1 MQFLKLS
8 YELIT
13 DKNITANG
21 FRIYTYLLSLY
32 NTEKNCSYPSFSKNL
47 GICLSTVKKSIKRLE
62 ELGYIKIQ
70 KRKGLAGNFNIYKN
84 LKHIVN
90 INKKAIKTKE
100 IVKKLND
107 KVFYKDEKV
116 NDENKENDT
125 NNISN
130 DKDAK
135 SDEIENNHNKNNID
149 SHINVSLARAVT
161 NVDNSNFAKKILS
174 LANTEVVR
182 ETIKIFKKKRGK
194 TPTFLIS
201 LMIDEY
207 CRRGSNFPIGMSNL
221 LKSTLEIY
229 LPKNYT

>member
-13 DKNITANG
+13 ANE

-32 NTEKNCSYPSFSKNL
+32 NTEKNCSYPSLEAISKNL

-62 ELGYIKIQ
+62 ELRYIKIQ

-107 KVFYKDEKV
+107 KVSYKDEKV

-135 SDEIENNHNKNNID
+135 SDEIENNHNKNTID

-161 NVDNSNFAKKILS
+161 KVDNSNFAKKILS

>member
-13 DKNITANG
+13 ANE

-32 NTEKNCSYPSFSKNL
+32 NTEKNCSYPSLEAISKNL

-62 ELGYIKIQ
+62 ELRYIKIQ

-107 KVFYKDEKV
+107 KVSYKDEKV

-161 NVDNSNFAKKILS
+161 NVDNSNFDKKILS

>member
-13 DKNITANG
+13 DKNITANE

-32 NTEKNCSYPSFSKNL
+32 NTEKNCSYPSLEAISKNL

-107 KVFYKDEKV
+107 KVSY

>member
-13 DKNITANG
+13 ANE

-32 NTEKNCSYPSFSKNL
+32 NTEKNCSYPSLEAISKNL

-62 ELGYIKIQ
+62 ELRYIKIQ

-229 LPKNYT
+229 LSKNYT

>member
-13 DKNITANG
+13 ANE

-32 NTEKNCSYPSFSKNL
+32 NTEKNCSYPSLEAISKNL

-100 IVKKLND
+100 IVKK
-107 KVFYKDEKV
+107 
-116 NDENKENDT
+116 T
-125 NNISN
+125 
-130 DKDAK
+130 
-135 SDEIENNHNKNNID
+135 
-149 SHINVSLARAVT
+149 
-161 NVDNSNFAKKILS
+161 
-174 LANTEVVR
+174 
-182 ETIKIFKKKRGK
+182 KR
-194 TPTFLIS
+194 
-201 LMIDEY
+201 
-207 CRRGSNFPIGMSNL
+207 
-221 LKSTLEIY
+221 
-229 LPKNYT
+229 

>member
-13 DKNITANG
+13 DKNITANE

-32 NTEKNCSYPSFSKNL
+32 NTEKNCSYPSLEAISKNL

-107 KVFYKDEKV
+107 KVSY

-207 CRRGSNFPIGMSNL
+207 CRRGSNFPIGMFNL
-221 LKSTLEIY
+221 LKSALEIY

>member
-13 DKNITANG
+13 ANE

-32 NTEKNCSYPSFSKNL
+32 NTEKNCSYPSLEAISKNL

-62 ELGYIKIQ
+62 ELRYIKIQ

-107 KVFYKDEKV
+107 KVSYKDEKV

-149 SHINVSLARAVT
+149 SQINVSLARAVT

-194 TPTFLIS
+194 TPTF
-201 LMIDEY
+201 
-207 CRRGSNFPIGMSNL
+207 
-221 LKSTLEIY
+221 
-229 LPKNYT
+229 

>member
-13 DKNITANG
+13 ANE

-32 NTEKNCSYPSFSKNL
+32 NTEKNCSYPSLEAISKNL

-62 ELGYIKIQ
+62 ELRYIKIQ

>member
-13 DKNITANG
+13 YKNITANE

-32 NTEKNCSYPSFSKNL
+32 NTEKNCSYPSLEAISKNL

-107 KVFYKDEKV
+107 KVSY

-207 CRRGSNFPIGMSNL
+207 CRRGSNFPIGMFNL
-221 LKSTLEIY
+221 LKSALEIY

>member
-1 MQFLKLS
+1 MKVKSTLKLRLKILLQVLD
-8 YELIT
+8 EGRLT
-13 DKNITANG
+13 DSKGVVVDFKNTIIIMTSNLG
-21 FRIYTYLLSLY
+21 SEYLL
-32 NTEKNCSYPSFSKNL
+32 
-47 GICLSTVKKSIKRLE
+47 
-62 ELGYIKIQ
+62 
-70 KRKGLAGNFNIYKN
+70 
-84 LKHIVN
+84 
-90 INKKAIKTKE
+90 
-100 IVKKLND
+100 
-107 KVFYKDEKV
+107 
-116 NDENKENDT
+116 
-125 NNISN
+125 SN

-174 LANTEVVR
+174 LANTEIVR
-182 ETIKIFKKKRGK
+182 ETIKIFKKKRGE

>member
-13 DKNITANG
+13 DKNITANE

-32 NTEKNCSYPSFSKNL
+32 NTEKNCSYPSLEAISKNL

-107 KVFYKDEKV
+107 KVFYK
-116 NDENKENDT
+116 DENKENDT

>member
-13 DKNITANG
+13 ANE

-32 NTEKNCSYPSFSKNL
+32 NTEKNCSYPSLEAISKNL

-221 LKSTLEIY
+221 LKSILEIY

>member
-1 MQFLKLS
+1 M
-8 YELIT
+8 EAI
-13 DKNITANG
+13 
-21 FRIYTYLLSLY
+21 
-32 NTEKNCSYPSFSKNL
+32 SKNL

-221 LKSTLEIY
+221 LKSILEIY

>member
-1 MQFLKLS
+1 MS
-8 YELIT
+8 
-13 DKNITANG
+13 
-21 FRIYTYLLSLY
+21 
-32 NTEKNCSYPSFSKNL
+32 
-47 GICLSTVKKSIKRLE
+47 
-62 ELGYIKIQ
+62 
-70 KRKGLAGNFNIYKN
+70 
-84 LKHIVN
+84 
-90 INKKAIKTKE
+90 
-100 IVKKLND
+100 
-107 KVFYKDEKV
+107 YKDEKV

-161 NVDNSNFAKKILS
+161 NVDNSNFTKKILS
-174 LANTEVVR
+174 LANTEIVR
-182 ETIKIFKKKRGK
+182 ETIKIFKKKKGE

>member
-13 DKNITANG
+13 ANE

-32 NTEKNCSYPSFSKNL
+32 NTEKNCSYPSLEAISKNL

-107 KVFYKDEKV
+107 KVSYKDEKV

-135 SDEIENNHNKNNID
+135 SDGIENNHNKNNID

>member
-13 DKNITANG
+13 ANE

-32 NTEKNCSYPSFSKNL
+32 NTEKNCSYPSLEAISKNL

-107 KVFYKDEKV
+107 KVSYKDEKV

>member
-1 MQFLKLS
+1 M
-8 YELIT
+8 EAI
-13 DKNITANG
+13 
-21 FRIYTYLLSLY
+21 
-32 NTEKNCSYPSFSKNL
+32 SKNL

>member
-13 DKNITANG
+13 ANE

-32 NTEKNCSYPSFSKNL
+32 NTEKNCSYPSLEAISKNL

-100 IVKKLND
+100 ILKKLND

-149 SHINVSLARAVT
+149 SHINVSLARTVT

>member
-13 DKNITANG
+13 ANE

-32 NTEKNCSYPSFSKNL
+32 NTEKNCSYPSLEAISKNL

-135 SDEIENNHNKNNID
+135 SDEIKNNHNKNNID
-149 SHINVSLARAVT
+149 SYINVSLARAVT

>member
-13 DKNITANG
+13 DKNITANE

-32 NTEKNCSYPSFSKNL
+32 NTEKNCSYPSLEAISKNL

-107 KVFYKDEKV
+107 KVSY

-174 LANTEVVR
+174 LANTEIVR
-182 ETIKIFKKKRGK
+182 ETIKIFKKKRGE

>member
-13 DKNITANG
+13 ANE

-32 NTEKNCSYPSFSKNL
+32 NTEKNCSYPSLEAISKNL

-62 ELGYIKIQ
+62 ELRYIKIQ

-107 KVFYKDEKV
+107 KVSYKDEKV